1 MPAPQRP
8 APIHPIL
15 EVPAGTEAV
24 YANLVRIAHTP
35 TELVLDFAHLYP
47 GTPTAQV
54 RARIVMSPLG
64 AKLLHR
70 ALTENLQR
78 FEAAFGEIKGP
89 GEGSLADHLFRSINP
104 PEPPPDSPPDPS
116 TDPKP
121 D

>member
-1 MPAPQRP
+1 MATPQRP
-8 APIHPIL
+8 QIHPTL
-15 EVPAGTEAV
+15 ELSANTEAV

-47 GTPTAQV
+47 GSPNAQV

-78 FEAAFGEIKGP
+78 FESAFGEIKAP
-89 GEGSLADHLFRSINP
+89 GEGSLAEHLFRSINP
-104 PEPPPDSPPDPS
+104 PEPPADSTPPPPTEPEPD
-116 TDPKP
+116 
-121 D
+121 